1 MILKMSEKD
10 SPEELDTAFE
20 LFDLDG
26 DGTIS
31 FEDLKEVANQLN
43 ENMTDEEL
51 KEMLA
56 GARKSTDVK
65 EPGVKKSDFNS
76 ILNK

>member
-1 MILKMSEKD
+1 MITKMSEKD
-10 SPEELDTAFE
+10 SPEELDNAFE

-51 KEMLA
+51 KEMLQ
-56 GARKSTDVK
+56 GARKTSDSK
-65 EPGVKKSDFNS
+65 ELGVKVNDFNS

>member
-1 MILKMSEKD
+1 MSEKD
-10 SPEELDTAFE
+10 SPEELDNAFE

-51 KEMLA
+51 KEMLQ
-56 GARKSTDVK
+56 GARKTSDSK
-65 EPGVKKSDFNS
+65 ELGVKVNDFNS